1 MQISIDYREQ
11 ASGIIDL
18 LKHADIR
25 ILVQRLQ
32 CGDYLINNST
42 CVERKTAR
50 DFIISIIDGR
60 LFDQIARLKKTDIN
74 ALLLI
79 EGDPFATN
87 IKIDKNAVQGALIS
101 ITALWNV
108 PIVFSSSPVETTA
121 ILLTIGRQWENARKI
136 PLRKRRKFRKKKSK
150 RLFFLQGLPG
160 IGPAKA
166 ERLLRRFGSVIKILT
181 AGEDDLRQVKGIG
194 KSIVSEIK
202 AMLYTEE

>member
-136 PLRKRRKFRKKKSK
+136 PLRKRRKFRKKTSK

>member
-150 RLFFLQGLPG
+150 RLFFLQGLRV

>member
-136 PLRKRRKFRKKKSK
+136 PLRKRRKFRKK
-150 RLFFLQGLPG
+150 
-160 IGPAKA
+160 
-166 ERLLRRFGSVIKILT
+166 
-181 AGEDDLRQVKGIG
+181 
-194 KSIVSEIK
+194 
-202 AMLYTEE
+202 